1 MTSIKV
7 AIASNSLGKSTSG
20 HTLLHKLETAK
31 LHGFD
36 GVEVAIECLEAHAS
50 SFSQSSRASRLRAA
64 ATHVDQ
70 KAQDLS
76 LSLIALNP
84 FGAYDGLVNPVEVES
99 RLEEAELW
107 FDLCRLMR
115 IPIFQITSCLYPIDP
130 VRITPEVTT
139 IAANMKRLGLLAQKY
154 GLLVGYEA
162 PAWGT
167 HLNTWQQIHEIIKL
181 VDLPNV
187 CHCLDTFH
195 ISAKEAGDP
204 FSAVAPIRPGGLAN
218 LRRSLEEMKRT
229 VTPNQIA
236 YFQLSDAMV
245 ADQGQVGYQRRDLN
259 QPPYMTQSRNCRIFP
274 CEANRGGVLPVLEVA
289 QAVFD
294 LGYTGWVSMEVFH
307 TDMWNTRSSVPDDW
321 AQRGMASWR
330 EISFHC
336 GLDRHTNGR
345 L

>member
-115 IPIFQITSCLYPIDP
+115 IPIFQVRTIDILMAP
-130 VRITPEVTT
+130 CQTDL
-139 IAANMKRLGLLAQKY
+139 AFLL
-154 GLLVGYEA
+154 
-162 PAWGT
+162 
-167 HLNTWQQIHEIIKL
+167 
-181 VDLPNV
+181 
-187 CHCLDTFH
+187 
-195 ISAKEAGDP
+195 
-204 FSAVAPIRPGGLAN
+204 
-218 LRRSLEEMKRT
+218 
-229 VTPNQIA
+229 
-236 YFQLSDAMV
+236 
-245 ADQGQVGYQRRDLN
+245 
-259 QPPYMTQSRNCRIFP
+259 
-274 CEANRGGVLPVLEVA
+274 
-289 QAVFD
+289 
-294 LGYTGWVSMEVFH
+294 
-307 TDMWNTRSSVPDDW
+307 
-321 AQRGMASWR
+321 
-330 EISFHC
+330 
-336 GLDRHTNGR
+336 
-345 L
+345 